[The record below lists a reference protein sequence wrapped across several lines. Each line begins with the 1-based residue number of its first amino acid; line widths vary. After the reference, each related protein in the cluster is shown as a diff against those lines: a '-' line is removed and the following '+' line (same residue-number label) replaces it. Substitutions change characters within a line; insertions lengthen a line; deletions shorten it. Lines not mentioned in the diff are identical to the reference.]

1 MNAGILL
8 VNLGSPDSPSVGDV
22 RRYLGEFLMDRRV
35 IDTPWALRAAIV
47 YGCILPFR
55 PKESAHAYQS
65 VWTKEGS
72 PLIATCRR
80 VQTQLQ
86 ERVAIPVALAMRYQ
100 NPSIEEALGE
110 LADQNVE
117 QLLLIPM
124 FPHYAMS
131 SYETAVERVKELLVQ
146 QGSRMTLTIQP
157 PYYDEPDYI
166 SALTASAVNY
176 LNDDYDHLL
185 FSFHGVPERQI
196 KKSDPTGCHC
206 LKAGN
211 CCEVSSPAR
220 ATCYRAQC
228 FKTVKAFVSQANI
241 SATKYSV
248 AFQSRLGRDPWLAPS
263 TEDELQRLALTGVK
277 RLLVICPAFVADCL
291 ETIEEIGIRG
301 RKTFLDA
308 GGKNF
313 VRIPCLNE
321 HSAWLGTLEKMTERF
336 LEKYRPTAH
345 SVTSARCDSAAADV
359 SKPMEDQYFAEIV
372 KGTS

>member
-1 MNAGILL
+1 MSAGILL

-22 RRYLGEFLMDRRV
+22 RRYLREFLMDGRV
-35 IDTPWALRAAIV
+35 IDTPWPLRTAIV
-47 YGCILPFR
+47 YGGILPFR
-55 PKESAHAYQS
+55 PKESAHAYRS
-65 VWTKEGS
+65 VWTTEGP

-80 VQTQLQ
+80 VHAQLQ
-86 ERVAIPVALAMRYQ
+86 ERTGIPVELAMRYQ
-100 NPSIEEALGE
+100 NPSIEDALGK

-131 SYETAVERVKELLVQ
+131 SYETAVERVKKLLVQ
-146 QGSRMTLTIQP
+146 HAPQMTLTVQP
-157 PYYDEPDYI
+157 PYYDAPDYI
-166 SALTASAVNY
+166 SALTASAKSY
-176 LNDDYDHLL
+176 LSDGYDHLL

-211 CCEVSSPAR
+211 CCEAPSPAH

-228 FKTVKAFVSQANI
+228 FKTVKAFVRQADI
-241 SATKYSV
+241 PATKYSV

-263 TEDELQRLALTGVK
+263 TEDELRRLAFPGVK
-277 RLLVICPAFVADCL
+277 KLLVICPAFVADCL

-308 GGKNF
+308 GGKDF

-321 HSAWLGTLEKMTERF
+321 HSLWLAALENMASRF
-336 LEKYRPTAH
+336 LRSTGLETIRSRASMRDPVACC
-345 SVTSARCDSAAADV
+345 SA
-359 SKPMEDQYFAEIV
+359 KKI
-372 KGTS
+372 

>member
-1 MNAGILL
+1 MSTGVLL

-22 RRYLGEFLMDRRV
+22 RRYLREFLMDERV

-47 YGCILPFR
+47 YGGILPFR

-80 VQTQLQ
+80 VQAQLQ
-86 ERVAIPVALAMRYQ
+86 ERVGIPVELAMRYQ
-100 NPSIEEALGE
+100 NPSIEDALRK

-131 SYETAVERVKELLVQ
+131 SYETAVERVKELLVRQ
-146 QGSRMTLTIQP
+146 RVRMSLTVQP
-157 PYYDEPDYI
+157 PYYDAPDYI
-166 SALTASAVNY
+166 SALTASAANY
-176 LNDDYDHLL
+176 LNGRYDHML

-196 KKSDPTGCHC
+196 KKSDPTRCHC
-206 LKAGN
+206 LKVAN
-211 CCEVSSPAR
+211 CCEVHGPAH

-228 FKTVKAFVSQANI
+228 FKTVKAFIRQTNI
-241 SATKYSV
+241 PVGKYSI

-263 TEDELQRLALTGVK
+263 TEDELQRLALAGVK
-277 RLLVICPAFVADCL
+277 RLLVICPAFVANCL

-301 RKTFLDA
+301 RKTFCDA
-308 GGKNF
+308 GGQDF
-313 VRIPCLNE
+313 VRIPCLNGN
-321 HSAWLGTLEKMTERF
+321 SVWVAALENMTNQF
-336 LEKYRPTAH
+336 IEKCR
-345 SVTSARCDSAAADV
+345 SGGRLV
-359 SKPMEDQYFAEIV
+359 SSCNA
-372 KGTS
+372 

>member
-1 MNAGILL
+1 MSAGVLL
-8 VNLGSPDSPSVGDV
+8 VNLGSPGSPSVGDV
-22 RRYLGEFLMDRRV
+22 RRYLREFLMDGRV

-47 YGCILPFR
+47 YGFILPFR

-65 VWTKEGS
+65 VWSREGS

-80 VQTQLQ
+80 VQAQLLD
-86 ERVAIPVALAMRYQ
+86 RIGIPVELAMRYQ
-100 NPSIEEALGE
+100 NPSIEDALGK
-110 LADQNVE
+110 LAGENVD

-146 QGSRMTLTIQP
+146 HAPGVTLTVQP
-157 PYYDEPDYI
+157 PYYDAPDYI
-166 SALTASAVNY
+166 SALTASAANY
-176 LNDDYDHLL
+176 LDDDYDHLL

-206 LKAGN
+206 LKTAN
-211 CCEVSSPAR
+211 CCEVASPAH

-241 SATKYSV
+241 PPTKYSV

-263 TEDELQRLALTGVK
+263 TEGELQRLALKGVK

-291 ETIEEIGIRG
+291 ETIEEIGVRG

-308 GGKNF
+308 GGKDF
-313 VRIPCLNE
+313 VRIPCLNG
-321 HSAWLGTLEKMTERF
+321 HSLWLATLGNMTKRF
-336 LEKYRPTAH
+336 LEKRRPETIRSRATMRE
-345 SVTSARCDSAAADV
+345 SVAIDISNH
-359 SKPMEDQYFAEIV
+359 K
-372 KGTS
+372 